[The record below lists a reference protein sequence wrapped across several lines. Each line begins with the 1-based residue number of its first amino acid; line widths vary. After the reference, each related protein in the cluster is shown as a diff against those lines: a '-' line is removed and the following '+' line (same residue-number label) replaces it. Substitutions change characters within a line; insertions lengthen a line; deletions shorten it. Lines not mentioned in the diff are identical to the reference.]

1 MKTQTPI
8 FPPPSPHLYTTSVV
22 FRWQPC
28 LFIFPRIALLP
39 CVMDNA
45 QGYFFSPHSPLFLVL
60 GNPSLSIYSSLRA
73 LYPFFFTRTG
83 ISVFTTRTL
92 VLNLSRVSTTD
103 IPPPLLSNR
112 CIVPHPLAYLSFSPS
127 YSLVSWVYWW

>member
-39 CVMDNA
+39 CVSDNA
-45 QGYFFSPHSPLFLVL
+45 QAYFFSPPYSPVFLIL
-60 GNPSLSIYSSLRA
+60 GTLIPACVYILL
-73 LYPFFFTRTG
+73 PCFFFTRTG
-83 ISVFTTRTL
+83 TSVFTTRTL

-103 IPPPLLSNR
+103 IPPLVQPMHS
-112 CIVPHPLAYLSFSPS
+112 PHPRPTISILILFHQVI
-127 YSLVSWVYWW
+127 LVSWVY